1 MPMGRVL
8 NVIKDFSV
16 KRIYQSKEAESIEL
30 SGYAVISGLLERY
43 FGRLLK
49 LPRAEFEAFVAGKKV
64 GGRAYEQHLFNRLSK
79 RCLKSYQNQLKEW
92 FADDEAVRL
101 YGPDGLEWWLR
112 VHLIVDHVSAMTDDF
127 ALFEYQ
133 MFEGIRINN

>member
-1 MPMGRVL
+1 M
-8 NVIKDFSV
+8 
-16 KRIYQSKEAESIEL
+16 
-30 SGYAVISGLLERY
+30 
-43 FGRLLK
+43 
-49 LPRAEFEAFVAGKKV
+49 
-64 GGRAYEQHLFNRLSK
+64 FNRLSR

-92 FADDEAVRL
+92 FADDDAVRL